1 MSKINIQGIVDEIK
15 GQFSVY
21 APLLEAIVNSIQAI
35 DEAKITNGK
44 IRVVFERANKINFN
58 DEALPEIINVYV
70 IDNGIG
76 FIEANRD
83 SFDTYRAATKKEIG
97 GKGFG
102 RFMYLKFFNSVR
114 VESVYKNGT
123 DGYSE
128 RKFNFGKQF
137 NIIENEEV
145 TTLTTLANE
154 NITKVSLL
162 GIIKIDSLEKQLETI
177 ARKLFE
183 HLLIFFV
190 DPAYKCPEIWLED
203 GSNEGADGKL
213 LLNDFLS
220 RRKEIELIKS
230 EPFTLKNGSKKEKF
244 TAKVFKI
251 FYTNKKSRITLVAQ
265 KRQVTET
272 PIHNYIPEFVDD
284 FFEITGEGDKQVR
297 RNYIIKVYVIGEYLT
312 SNASVERDSFD
323 FPKEIAD
330 SLYPFSQ
337 KDIEAATA
345 NVVKTIFTEEVNVR
359 SERKREQIMKH
370 VNETAP
376 WHKPYIN
383 DIDLSSFSFNAEPE
397 KIETELQKYKF
408 NEEVKTRKDVKEIL
422 EDTTLEYEK
431 KLEQVLSKV
440 TQIGKSDL
448 AHYVSNRK
456 VILDIFQKLLNRDQ
470 DGNAEY
476 EKDIHKL
483 IFPMNR
489 DSTQV
494 DYENHNLWLLDER
507 LVFSDFVASDRKIG
521 KKNSPTEPDLV
532 IFDKKG
538 AFRAGDNEFSNP
550 ITLYE
555 FKRPKRENYNSDE
568 DPIAQ
573 IGNYLEEIRAGK
585 YETPGGVEKI
595 KVNEYTPAYGYV
607 ICDLVAKIKEFA
619 KINQLT
625 LSPDGEGYFG
635 FHTGYRMYIEV
646 ISFKKLLKDANLRNK
661 IFFKKLQIE

>member
-44 IRVVFERANKINFN
+44 IRVVFERANKIDFN
-58 DEALPEIINVYV
+58 DEVLPEIVNVYV

-76 FIEANRD
+76 FIDSNRD

-114 VESVYKNGT
+114 VESVFKNNGN
-123 DGYSE
+123 GYSE

-137 NIIENEEV
+137 SIIENEVV
-145 TTLTTLANE
+145 TPVTSKVKE

-162 GIIKIDSLEKQLETI
+162 GIIKTDSLEKQLETI

-190 DPAYKCPEIWLED
+190 DPSYKCPEIWLEEQD
-203 GSNEGADGKL
+203 DVANKI

-220 RRKEIELIKS
+220 KRKEIELIKS
-230 EPFTLKNGSKKEKF
+230 EPFTLKNGNKKEKF

-284 FFEITGEGDKQVR
+284 FYDIKGEGDKQTK
-297 RNYIIKVYVIGEYLT
+297 RNYIIKVYVIGDYLT
-312 SNASVERDSFD
+312 SHASVERDSFD
-323 FPKEIAD
+323 FPKDTAD
-330 SLYPFSQ
+330 SMYPFSQ
-337 KDIEAATA
+337 KDIEEATA
-345 NVVKTIFTEEVNVR
+345 EVVKSIFTEEVNVR
-359 SERKREQIMKH
+359 SEKKREQIMKH

-383 DIDLSSFSFNAEPE
+383 DINLASFSFNADPE

-408 NEEVKTRKDVKEIL
+408 EQEVQTRKDVREIL
-422 EDTTLEYEK
+422 EDTTLEYEN
-431 KLEQVLSKV
+431 KLQQVLSKV

-550 ITLYE
+550 ITIYE
-555 FKRPKRENYNSDE
+555 FKRPKRENYTSDE
-568 DPIAQ
+568 DPITQ

-595 KVNEYTPAYGYV
+595 KVNQNTPAYGYV
-607 ICDLVAKIKEFA
+607 ICDLTTKIKEFA

-625 LSPDGEGYFG
+625 LSPDEEGYFG
-635 FHTGYRMYIEV
+635 FHNGYRMYIEV